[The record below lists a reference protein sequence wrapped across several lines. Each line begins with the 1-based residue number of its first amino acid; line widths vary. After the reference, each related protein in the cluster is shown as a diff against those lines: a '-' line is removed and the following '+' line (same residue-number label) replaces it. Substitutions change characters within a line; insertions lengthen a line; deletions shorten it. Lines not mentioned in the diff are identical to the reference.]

1 MANLEFSILI
11 PAFLAGLLVTATH
24 VPLGIQ
30 VLNRGIVFI
39 DIAIA
44 QIAGVGVIAA
54 HYFGLEEQAYAVQVS
69 ALSAALLG
77 ALFLTWT
84 EKRWPSVQEA
94 IIGSVFVLAA
104 TLEILLLAGNP
115 HAGEYLKDMLVG
127 QILWVGHHQLEVV
140 AVLTVIILTAWFG
153 LGMVRLGRVGFY
165 LLFGLAVT
173 ASVQM
178 VGIYLVFS
186 SLIIPALASRNAT
199 RLRLAKAYGVG
210 ALGYLFG
217 LIASI
222 VFDLPTGAIIVWA
235 MAVVGIA
242 FSVFERGRPSAVA
255 A

>member
-1 MANLEFSILI
+1 MGNLEFGILL
-11 PAFLAGLLVTATH
+11 PAFIAGLLVTATH

-54 HYFGLEEQAYAVQVS
+54 SFFGYEEQALAVQIS
-69 ALSAALLG
+69 ALAAALLG
-77 ALFLTWT
+77 ALLLTWT
-84 EKRWPSVQEA
+84 ERRWPAVQEA

-115 HAGEYLKDMLVG
+115 HAGEHLKDMLVG
-127 QILWVGHHQLEVV
+127 QILWVGHHQIAVV
-140 AVLTVIILTAWFG
+140 AVLTVIILAAWFG
-153 LGMVRLGRVGFY
+153 IGMARLGRVGFY

-186 SLIIPALASRNAT
+186 SLIIPALASRNT
-199 RLRLAKAYGVG
+199 MRLRLAKAYAVG
-210 ALGYLFG
+210 GLGYFFG

-235 MAVVGIA
+235 MAAVGIA
-242 FSVFERGRPSAVA
+242 VSAFERGRPSAA
-255 A
+255 AA

>member
-1 MANLEFSILI
+1 MGSLEFGILL
-11 PAFLAGLLVTATH
+11 PAFIAGLLVTATH

-54 HYFGLEEQAYAVQVS
+54 SFFGYEEQALAVQVS
-69 ALSAALLG
+69 ALAAALLG
-77 ALFLTWT
+77 ALLLTWT
-84 EKRWPSVQEA
+84 ERRWPAVQEA

-115 HAGEYLKDMLVG
+115 HAGEHLKDLLVG
-127 QILWVGHHQLEVV
+127 QILWVGHHQIAVV
-140 AVLTVIILTAWFG
+140 AVLTVIILAAW
-153 LGMVRLGRVGFY
+153 LGIGMARLGRVGFY

-186 SLIIPALASRNAT
+186 SLIIPALAARNAT
-199 RLRLAKAYGVG
+199 RLRLAKAYAVG
-210 ALGYLFG
+210 ALGYFFG

-242 FSVFERGRPSAVA
+242 VSAFERGRPSAA
-255 A
+255 AA

>member
-1 MANLEFSILI
+1 MGNLELSILL
-11 PAFLAGLLVTATH
+11 PAFIAGLLVTATH

-54 HYFGLEEQAYAVQVS
+54 AFFGFEEQVLAVQVS
-69 ALSAALLG
+69 ALSAAFLG
-77 ALFLTWT
+77 ALLLTWT
-84 EKRWPSVQEA
+84 ERRWPAVQEA
-94 IIGSVFVLAA
+94 IIGSAFVLAA

-115 HAGEYLKDMLVG
+115 QAGEHLKDMLVG
-127 QILWVGHHQLEVV
+127 QILWVGFQQLAVV
-140 AVLTVIILTAWFG
+140 AALTVIILVAWFG
-153 LGMVRLGRVGFY
+153 IGMSRLGRVGFY

-173 ASVQM
+173 ASVQI

-186 SLIIPALASRNAT
+186 SLIIPALATRNAS
-199 RLRLAKAYGVG
+199 RLRLAKAYAVG
-210 ALGYLFG
+210 ALGYLSG

-235 MAVVGIA
+235 MAAVGIA
-242 FSVFERGRPSAVA
+242 FSAAERGRASTASA
-255 A
+255 

>member
-1 MANLEFSILI
+1 MGNLELGILL
-11 PAFLAGLLVTATH
+11 PAFIAGLLVTATH

-54 HYFGLEEQAYAVQVS
+54 SFFGYEEQALAVQVS
-69 ALSAALLG
+69 ALAAALLG
-77 ALFLTWT
+77 ALLLTWT
-84 EKRWPSVQEA
+84 ERRWPAVQEA

-115 HAGEYLKDMLVG
+115 HAGEHLKDMLVG
-127 QILWVGHHQLEVV
+127 QILWVGHHQIAVV
-140 AVLTVIILTAWFG
+140 AILTAIILAAWFG
-153 LGMVRLGRVGFY
+153 IGMARLGRVGFY

-186 SLIIPALASRNAT
+186 SLIIPALAARNAT
-199 RLRLAKAYGVG
+199 RLRLAKAYAVG
-210 ALGYLFG
+210 ALGYFFG

-242 FSVFERGRPSAVA
+242 VSAFERGRASAA
-255 A
+255 AA

>member
-1 MANLEFSILI
+1 MANLEFSILL

-54 HYFGLEEQAYAVQVS
+54 NYFGLEEQAYTVQVS
-69 ALSAALLG
+69 ALGAALLG

-84 EKRWPSVQEA
+84 EKHWPAVQEA

-127 QILWVGHHQLEVV
+127 QILWVGHHQIAVV
-140 AVLTVIILTAWFG
+140 AALTVIILASWFG
-153 LGMVRLGRVGFY
+153 IGITRLGRVGFY

-199 RLRLAKAYGVG
+199 RWRLAKAYAVG
-210 ALGYLFG
+210 ALGYFFG

-235 MAVVGIA
+235 MAGVGIA
-242 FSVFERGRPSAVA
+242 FSAVERGRPSTA
-255 A
+255 AA

>member
-1 MANLEFSILI
+1 MGSLEFGILL
-11 PAFLAGLLVTATH
+11 PAFIAGLLVTATH

-54 HYFGLEEQAYAVQVS
+54 TFFGYEEQALAVQVS
-69 ALSAALLG
+69 ALAAALLG
-77 ALFLTWT
+77 ALLLTWT
-84 EKRWPSVQEA
+84 ERRWPAVQEA

-115 HAGEYLKDMLVG
+115 HAGEHLKDMLVG
-127 QILWVGHHQLEVV
+127 QILWVGHHQIAVV
-140 AVLTVIILTAWFG
+140 AVLTVIILAAWFG
-153 LGMVRLGRVGFY
+153 IGMARLGRVGFY

-199 RLRLAKAYGVG
+199 RLRLAKAYAVG
-210 ALGYLFG
+210 ALGYFFG

-235 MAVVGIA
+235 MAAVGIA
-242 FSVFERGRPSAVA
+242 VSAFERGRPSAA
-255 A
+255 TA